1 MKINNNDNDFELIVA
16 SALRVALR
24 GEEDLSK
31 IVQEF
36 IIDNMEI
43 LSEKM
48 KVIFIR
54 DIKERESDKI
64 YGKMWN
70 RECWLEI
77 IKLLQE
83 NIKMCQSRA
92 NMETSKNINNEINN
106 KNNNFEAIV
115 EAAVRY
121 GLGRRTYITS
131 VIPEFIISNLDI
143 LSNDVKFLIIR
154 DIKNQ
159 KDYGDNCDRRS
170 WMDLLERLENDM
182 NWGKWY
188 ICIDKC
194 LECLF

>member
-1 MKINNNDNDFELIVA
+1 MKINNNNNDFELIVA

-64 YGKMWN
+64 YGKMLN
-70 RECWLEI
+70 RESWLEI

-92 NMETSKNINNEINN
+92 NLETSKNINNEINN
-106 KNNNFEAIV
+106 KNNNFETIV

-143 LSNDVKFLIIR
+143 LSKDVKFLIIS

-182 NWGKWY
+182 N
-188 ICIDKC
+188 
-194 LECLF
+194 